1 MTLVPEGFFNPSAGR
16 IRLLHL
22 YLPAQPHTLPLNSPL
37 FTPLKFNNGTWK
49 SACAKGDSFW
59 KKGSYLGSMLNFRG
73 VSPFLDYLSDLREE
87 LQVSGVACWE
97 WGAERIQP
105 QMMPYGSPPVK
116 EIGEVGN
123 THDFRFQSL
132 NLRCCLSFKNN
143 FRILRSLTNN
153 CSWIKSSIIWEVW
166 NPENFGRNYFHD
178 QFVYINVLCIN
189 SVWWQICRRL
199 YHPASISTVLLEEAA
214 THLVQ

>member
-1 MTLVPEGFFNPSAGR
+1 
-16 IRLLHL
+16 
-22 YLPAQPHTLPLNSPL
+22 
-37 FTPLKFNNGTWK
+37 
-49 SACAKGDSFW
+49 
-59 KKGSYLGSMLNFRG
+59 MLNFRG

-178 QFVYINVLCIN
+178 QFVCINVLCIN